1 MQTKTDT
8 PPFVHDEQVSEREY
22 SAEQHA
28 CNADLKYTVAG
39 RQRGETE
46 LSHSIKANRDH
57 TLT

>member
-8 PPFVHDEQVSEREY
+8 LPFVHDEQVSEREY

-28 CNADLKYTVAG
+28 CSADLKYTVAG

-46 LSHSIKANRDH
+46 LSHSIKASSDH